1 MKKSKNIVVKESLQI
16 SNIGPLKAVNIEQIK
31 PFTVLIGDSASGKSC
46 ILKITAL
53 FRYLFKVATVR
64 AWLRSVGVRD
74 LPITL
79 DSRELW
85 SNCGV
90 LEMLTLKS
98 EVMYTV
104 TIGETAHVITYKN
117 GTLYLPKISNVS
129 ALEYFK
135 VSFISEFRNFIAS
148 WVENNPRIF
157 SRRRI
162 SFYFSEV
169 YSDFLDSIKDVDEIY
184 LPHFKLYL
192 QRIQNRIG
200 ANKLVI
206 TNKDKT
212 NPFTIKFQ
220 NSASGI
226 QSSAPIIAIL
236 KYFAEQFDFL
246 KAFNRSVLAFV
257 AEKGNLMDFKPK
269 TDINHM
275 PKWVHFHIEEPELG
289 LFPDSQIRLMDEII
303 NNLKN
308 LQQREIRPTTM
319 MTTHS
324 PYLLNYLNILINRGM
339 GKDTR
344 LEANDVSVY
353 RLYNGELQNLVGK
366 DTQTGRTLINTF
378 DMSEQIAE
386 MNREYAEL

>member
-1 MKKSKNIVVKESLQI
+1 MEKSKNIVVKESLQI

-64 AWLRSVGVRD
+64 AWLKSAGVKKNPFK
-74 LPITL
+74 LHAA
-79 DSRELW
+79 SYW
-85 SNCGV
+85 KNCGMS
-90 LEMLTLKS
+90 EMLTPKS
-98 EVMYTV
+98 EVVYTV
-104 TIGETAHVITYKN
+104 TVGEQEYVITYKK
-117 GTLYLPKISNVS
+117 GAFHLPQIKDISV
-129 ALEYFK
+129 LEYFK
-135 VSFISEFRNFIAS
+135 VSFISEYRNVIAP
-148 WVENNPRIF
+148 WVENNLKPSPERIG
-157 SRRRI
+157 
-162 SFYFSEV
+162 FYFSEV
-169 YSDFLDSIKDVDEIY
+169 YEDFLSSIRDTSEVY
-184 LPHFKLYL
+184 LPHFGLYL
-192 QRIQNRIG
+192 QRVQNQVG

-303 NNLKN
+303 HNLKN

-324 PYLLNYLNILINRGM
+324 PYLLNYLNILINRGT

>member
-1 MKKSKNIVVKESLQI
+1 MKKSKIIVVKESLQI

-64 AWLRSVGVRD
+64 AWLRSVGVKDR
-74 LPITL
+74 PITL
-79 DSRELW
+79 SSRALW
-85 SNCGV
+85 SRCGM
-90 LEMLTLKS
+90 LEMLTANPKIT
-98 EVMYTV
+98 YTV
-104 TIGETAHVITYKN
+104 AIRETQYIIAYKN
-117 GTLYLPKISNVS
+117 GTFYLPRISDTS
-129 ALEYFK
+129 MLEYFK
-135 VSFISEFRNFIAS
+135 VSFISEYRNIIAP
-148 WVENNPRIF
+148 WIENNLRNSSAYIG
-157 SRRRI
+157 
-162 SFYFSEV
+162 FYFSEV
-169 YSDFLDSIKDVDEIY
+169 YSDFLDSVRDVNEIY
-184 LPHFKLYL
+184 LPHFNLYL
-192 QRIQNRIG
+192 QRTRNQIG
-200 ANKLVI
+200 AHKLVI

-226 QSSAPIIAIL
+226 QSSVPIIAIL
-236 KYFAEQFDFL
+236 KYYAERYDFL

-257 AEKGNLMDFKPK
+257 AERGNLMEFKPK
-269 TDINHM
+269 TDMSRM

-303 NNLKN
+303 HNLKN

-324 PYLLNYLNILINRGM
+324 PYLLNYLNILINRGT

-344 LEANDVSVY
+344 LEPNDVSVY

>member
-53 FRYLFKVATVR
+53 FRYLFKIATVR
-64 AWLRSVGVRD
+64 AWLRSVGVNDR
-74 LPITL
+74 PITL
-79 DSRELW
+79 DSKKLW
-85 SNCGV
+85 FNCGM
-90 LEMLTLKS
+90 LEMLTPNS
-98 EVMYTV
+98 EVVYTV
-104 TIGETAHVITYKN
+104 VIGETKYVITYKK
-117 GTLYLPKISNVS
+117 GTFHLPRIKDAST
-129 ALEYFK
+129 LEYFK
-135 VSFISEFRNFIAS
+135 VSFISEYRNIIAPWIEHNLRNS
-148 WVENNPRIF
+148 SLYIG
-157 SRRRI
+157 
-162 SFYFSEV
+162 FYFSEV
-169 YSDFLDSIKDVDEIY
+169 YSDFLASVRDVTEIY
-184 LPHFKLYL
+184 LPHFNLYL
-192 QRIQNRIG
+192 QRIRNPIG
-200 ANKLVI
+200 AHKLVI

-220 NSASGI
+220 NAASGI

-236 KYFAEQFDFL
+236 KYYAERYDFL

-257 AEKGNLMDFKPK
+257 AERGNLMEFKPK
-269 TDINHM
+269 TDMSRM

-303 NNLKN
+303 HNLKN

-319 MTTHS
+319 LTTHS
-324 PYLLNYLNILINRGM
+324 PYLLNYLNILINRGTEQ
-339 GKDTR
+339 DTR

-378 DMSEQIAE
+378 DMSEQMAE